1 LRIAEEGLEVFAD
14 FLEKMKF
21 NCAKSRQDA
30 ERYYATSSDTAEAI
44 ALGGTPF
51 RTAYFQV
58 AEQIKRGAAQLLN
71 VEQALRRP
79 TAGSANP
86 EEVKKMAS
94 ARLVFCRS
102 LIL

>member
-1 LRIAEEGLEVFAD
+1 
-14 FLEKMKF
+14 MKF

-30 ERYYATSSDTAEAI
+30 ERYYTTSSDTVEAI
-44 ALGGTPF
+44 ALRGTPF

-86 EEVKKMAS
+86 EEVRRTAS
-94 ARLVFCRS
+94 ARLAFCRPPS
-102 LIL
+102 L